1 MSNLTA
7 DQKRELSNKK
17 VGTYFGDKK
26 EKLTKTQEK
35 VYAYIAGY
43 IEDFGFSP
51 TYQEIAIRT
60 GLTTQAVEAHIK
72 NLVKAGWIAFDNS
85 KKFRKLEL
93 VPKQ

>member
-1 MSNLTA
+1 M
-7 DQKRELSNKK
+7 
-17 VGTYFGDKK
+17 K

-60 GLTTQAVEAHIK
+60 DMSTQAVEAHVK
-72 NLVKAGWIAFDNS
+72 NLVKAGWLKFDTS

-93 VPKQ
+93 VPKK